1 MSTKNMYKDQ
11 TIHHYKHRRKPN
23 RSIGGDVGIYI
34 FLALCSIMM
43 VFPLFFAICNA
54 LKPLDEVLKNPPTV
68 FPRNPTFDNFSDLL
82 ITMSQGWVPLSRY
95 IWNTI
100 FITVVGTLG
109 HVVLAS
115 MAAYVLAKYRF
126 PGGQL
131 FFRIAVVALMFSGY
145 VTGIPNYLIMCKL
158 HMVDTYW
165 SLILPAIGGS
175 LGLFLMKQFM
185 EGLPTSLIEAAKID
199 GAGEYRTFFQI
210 TLPLLKPSMAAVGF
224 MMATVYWNDWQNAL
238 LYITSDRKKPLQLLL
253 INIQKSI
260 EFLLNNSNVPASVK
274 AAMGGTIP
282 QYSATMATVI
292 VVIGPIMVIYPFF
305 QKYFVKGLTVGSV
318 KG

>member
-1 MSTKNMYKDQ
+1 MSSKNMYKDQ

-23 RSIGGDVGIYI
+23 RSVGGDIGIYI
-34 FLALCSIMM
+34 FLAICSAMM

-68 FPRNPTFDNFSDLL
+68 LPRNPTLDNFSDLL

-95 IWNTI
+95 IWNTV
-100 FITVVGTLG
+100 FITVVGTVG
-109 HVVLAS
+109 HVVFAS

-126 PGGQL
+126 PGGNL
-131 FFRIAVVALMFSGY
+131 FFRLAVVALMFSGY

-185 EGLPTSLIEAAKID
+185 DGFPMSLIEAAKID
-199 GAGEYRTFFQI
+199 GASEMLIFWRLVMPNVKPAWLTISIFSIQGLWNNAQVQYIYTESKKMLRYALDQVALGGIARTGQ
-210 TLPLLKPSMAAVGF
+210 
-224 MMATVYWNDWQNAL
+224 QNAV
-238 LYITSDRKKPLQLLL
+238 IVFTMS
-253 INIQKSI
+253 
-260 EFLLNNSNVPASVK
+260 VPIIFFIFSQSQI
-274 AAMGGTIP
+274 ME
-282 QYSATMATVI
+282 TMATS
-292 VVIGPIMVIYPFF
+292 
-305 QKYFVKGLTVGSV
+305 GL
-318 KG
+318 KD

>member
-1 MSTKNMYKDQ
+1 MSSKNMYKDQ

-23 RSIGGDVGIYI
+23 RSVGGDIGIYI
-34 FLALCSIMM
+34 FLAICSLMM

-68 FPRNPTFDNFSDLL
+68 LPRNPTLDNFSDLL

-95 IWNTI
+95 IWNTV
-100 FITVVGTLG
+100 FITVVGTVG
-109 HVVLAS
+109 HVVFAS

-126 PGGQL
+126 PGGNL
-131 FFRIAVVALMFSGY
+131 FFRLAVVALMFSGY

-185 EGLPTSLIEAAKID
+185 DGFPMSLIEAAKID
-199 GAGEYRTFFQI
+199 GASEMLIFWKLVMPNVKPAWLTISIFSIQGLWNNAQVQYIYTESKKMIRYALDQVALGGIARTGQ
-210 TLPLLKPSMAAVGF
+210 
-224 MMATVYWNDWQNAL
+224 QNA
-238 LYITSDRKKPLQLLL
+238 IIVFTMSVP
-253 INIQKSI
+253 IVF
-260 EFLLNNSNVPASVK
+260 FLFSQSQI
-274 AAMGGTIP
+274 ME
-282 QYSATMATVI
+282 TMATS
-292 VVIGPIMVIYPFF
+292 
-305 QKYFVKGLTVGSV
+305 GL
-318 KG
+318 KD

>member
-1 MSTKNMYKDQ
+1 MNSKSMYKDR

-23 RSIGGDVGIYI
+23 RSVGGDIGIYI
-34 FLALCSIMM
+34 FLAICSLMM

-68 FPRNPTFDNFSDLL
+68 FPRNPTLDNFSDLL

-95 IWNTI
+95 IWNTV
-100 FITVVGTLG
+100 FITVAGTFG

-126 PGGQL
+126 PGGQT
-131 FFRIAVVALMFSGY
+131 FFRVAVVALMFNGY

-185 EGLPTSLIEAAKID
+185 DGFPMSLIEAAKID
-199 GAGEYRTFFQI
+199 GASELLIFFKLVMPNVKPAWLTISIFSIQNLWNNAQI
-210 TLPLLKPSMAAVGF
+210 TYIYTESKKMLRYALDQVALGGIARTGQ
-224 MMATVYWNDWQNAL
+224 QNAV
-238 LYITSDRKKPLQLLL
+238 IVFTMS
-253 INIQKSI
+253 
-260 EFLLNNSNVPASVK
+260 VPIVFFIFSQSQI
-274 AAMGGTIP
+274 ME
-282 QYSATMATVI
+282 TMATS
-292 VVIGPIMVIYPFF
+292 
-305 QKYFVKGLTVGSV
+305 GL
-318 KG
+318 KD

>member
-1 MSTKNMYKDQ
+1 MSSKNMYKDQ

-23 RSIGGDVGIYI
+23 RSVGGDIGIYI
-34 FLALCSIMM
+34 FLAICSLMM

-68 FPRNPTFDNFSDLL
+68 LPRNPTLDNFSDLL

-95 IWNTI
+95 IWNTV
-100 FITVVGTLG
+100 FITVVGTVG
-109 HVVLAS
+109 HVVFAS

-126 PGGQL
+126 PGGNL
-131 FFRIAVVALMFSGY
+131 FFRLAVVALMFSGY

-185 EGLPTSLIEAAKID
+185 DGFPMSLIEAAKID
-199 GAGEYRTFFQI
+199 GASEMLIFWKLVMPNVKPAWLTISIFSIQGLWNNAQVQYIYTESKKMLRYALDQVALGGIARTGQ
-210 TLPLLKPSMAAVGF
+210 
-224 MMATVYWNDWQNAL
+224 QNAV
-238 LYITSDRKKPLQLLL
+238 IVFTMS
-253 INIQKSI
+253 
-260 EFLLNNSNVPASVK
+260 VPIVFFIFSQSQI
-274 AAMGGTIP
+274 ME
-282 QYSATMATVI
+282 TMATS
-292 VVIGPIMVIYPFF
+292 
-305 QKYFVKGLTVGSV
+305 GL
-318 KG
+318 KD

>member
-1 MSTKNMYKDQ
+1 MSSKNMYKDQ

-23 RSIGGDVGIYI
+23 RSVGGDVGIYI
-34 FLALCSIMM
+34 FLAICSAMM

-68 FPRNPTFDNFSDLL
+68 LPRNPTFDNFSDLL

-95 IWNTI
+95 IWNTV
-100 FITVVGTLG
+100 FITVTGTLG
-109 HVVLAS
+109 HVVFAS

-131 FFRIAVVALMFSGY
+131 FFRLAVVALMFSGY

-185 EGLPTSLIEAAKID
+185 DGFPMSLIEAAKID
-199 GAGEYRTFFQI
+199 GASELLIFWKLVMPNVKPAWLTISIFSIQNLWNNAQI
-210 TLPLLKPSMAAVGF
+210 TYIYTESKKMLRYALDQVALGGIARTGQ
-224 MMATVYWNDWQNAL
+224 QNAV
-238 LYITSDRKKPLQLLL
+238 IVFTMS
-253 INIQKSI
+253 
-260 EFLLNNSNVPASVK
+260 VPIVFFIFSQSQI
-274 AAMGGTIP
+274 ME
-282 QYSATMATVI
+282 TMATS
-292 VVIGPIMVIYPFF
+292 
-305 QKYFVKGLTVGSV
+305 GL
-318 KG
+318 KD

>member
-1 MSTKNMYKDQ
+1 MSSKNMYKDQ

-23 RSIGGDVGIYI
+23 RSVGGDVGIYI
-34 FLALCSIMM
+34 FLALCSAMM

-68 FPRNPTFDNFSDLL
+68 LPRNPTLDNFTDLL

-95 IWNTI
+95 IWNTV
-100 FITVVGTLG
+100 FITVTGTLG
-109 HVVLAS
+109 HVVFAS

-131 FFRIAVVALMFSGY
+131 FFRLAVVALMFSGY

-185 EGLPTSLIEAAKID
+185 DGFPMSLIEAAKID
-199 GAGEYRTFFQI
+199 GASELLIFWKLVMPNVKPAWLTISIFSIQNLWNNAQI
-210 TLPLLKPSMAAVGF
+210 TYIYTESKKMLRYALDQVALGGIARTGQ
-224 MMATVYWNDWQNAL
+224 QNAV
-238 LYITSDRKKPLQLLL
+238 IVFTMS
-253 INIQKSI
+253 
-260 EFLLNNSNVPASVK
+260 VPIVFFIFSQSQI
-274 AAMGGTIP
+274 ME
-282 QYSATMATVI
+282 TMATS
-292 VVIGPIMVIYPFF
+292 
-305 QKYFVKGLTVGSV
+305 GL
-318 KG
+318 KD

>member
-1 MSTKNMYKDQ
+1 MSSKNMYKDQ

-23 RSIGGDVGIYI
+23 RSVGGDIGIYI
-34 FLALCSIMM
+34 FLAICSAMM

-68 FPRNPTFDNFSDLL
+68 LPRNPTLDNFSDLL

-95 IWNTI
+95 IWNTV
-100 FITVVGTLG
+100 FITVVGTVG
-109 HVVLAS
+109 HVILAS

-126 PGGQL
+126 PGGNL
-131 FFRIAVVALMFSGY
+131 FFRVAVVALMFNGY

-185 EGLPTSLIEAAKID
+185 DGFPMSLIEAAKID
-199 GAGEYRTFFQI
+199 GASEMLIFWKLVMPNVKPAWLTISIFSIQNLWNNAQI
-210 TLPLLKPSMAAVGF
+210 TYIYTESKKMLRYALDQVALGGIARTGQ
-224 MMATVYWNDWQNAL
+224 QNAV
-238 LYITSDRKKPLQLLL
+238 IVFTMS
-253 INIQKSI
+253 
-260 EFLLNNSNVPASVK
+260 VPIIFFIFSQSQI
-274 AAMGGTIP
+274 ME
-282 QYSATMATVI
+282 TMATS
-292 VVIGPIMVIYPFF
+292 
-305 QKYFVKGLTVGSV
+305 GL
-318 KG
+318 KD

>member
-131 FFRIAVVALMFSGY
+131 FFRTAVVALMFSGY

-185 EGLPTSLIEAAKID
+185 DGFPMSLVEAAKID
-199 GAGEYRTFFQI
+199 GASELLIFWKLVMPNVKPAWLTISIFSIQNLWNNAQVQYIYTESKKMLRYALDQVALGGIARTGQ
-210 TLPLLKPSMAAVGF
+210 
-224 MMATVYWNDWQNAL
+224 QNAV
-238 LYITSDRKKPLQLLL
+238 IVFTMS
-253 INIQKSI
+253 
-260 EFLLNNSNVPASVK
+260 VPIVFFIFSQSQI
-274 AAMGGTIP
+274 ME
-282 QYSATMATVI
+282 TMATS
-292 VVIGPIMVIYPFF
+292 
-305 QKYFVKGLTVGSV
+305 GL
-318 KG
+318 KD

>member
-1 MSTKNMYKDQ
+1 MSSKNMYKDM

-23 RSIGGDVGIYI
+23 RSVGGDIGIYI
-34 FLALCSIMM
+34 FLAICSAMM

-54 LKPLDEVLKNPPTV
+54 LKPLDEVLKNPPTIL
-68 FPRNPTFDNFSDLL
+68 PRNPTFDNFSDLL

-95 IWNTI
+95 IWNTV
-100 FITVVGTLG
+100 FITVTGTFG
-109 HVVLAS
+109 HVILAS

-131 FFRIAVVALMFSGY
+131 FFRLAVVALMFSGY

-185 EGLPTSLIEAAKID
+185 DGFPMSLIEAAKID
-199 GAGEYRTFFQI
+199 GASE
-210 TLPLLKPSMAAVGF
+210 LLIFWKLVMPNVKPAWLTISIF
-224 MMATVYWNDWQNAL
+224 SIQNLWNNAQVQYIYTESKKMLRYALDQVALGGIARQGQQNAV
-238 LYITSDRKKPLQLLL
+238 IVFTMS
-253 INIQKSI
+253 
-260 EFLLNNSNVPASVK
+260 VPIVFFIFSQSQI
-274 AAMGGTIP
+274 ME
-282 QYSATMATVI
+282 TMATS
-292 VVIGPIMVIYPFF
+292 
-305 QKYFVKGLTVGSV
+305 GL
-318 KG
+318 KD

>member
-11 TIHHYKHRRKPN
+11 TIHQYKHRRKHN
-23 RSIGGDVGIYI
+23 RSVGGDIGIYI
-34 FLALCSIMM
+34 FLALCSAMM

-68 FPRNPTFDNFSDLL
+68 LPRNPTFDNFSDLL

-100 FITVVGTLG
+100 FITVTGTVG

-131 FFRIAVVALMFSGY
+131 FFRVAVVALMFNGY
-145 VTGIPNYLIMCKL
+145 VTGIPIYVILCKL

-165 SLILPAIGGS
+165 ALILPAIGGS

-185 EGLPTSLIEAAKID
+185 DGFPMSLVEAAKID
-199 GAGEYRTFFQI
+199 GASELLIFFKLVMPNVKPAWLTISIFSIQNLWNNAQI
-210 TLPLLKPSMAAVGF
+210 QYIYTESKKMLRYALDQVAALGVIARQGQ
-224 MMATVYWNDWQNAL
+224 QNAVIVL
-238 LYITSDRKKPLQLLL
+238 TMS
-253 INIQKSI
+253 
-260 EFLLNNSNVPASVK
+260 VPIIFFIFSQSQI
-274 AAMGGTIP
+274 ME
-282 QYSATMATVI
+282 TMATS
-292 VVIGPIMVIYPFF
+292 
-305 QKYFVKGLTVGSV
+305 GL
-318 KG
+318 KD

>member
-68 FPRNPTFDNFSDLL
+68 FPRNPTFDNFSDLI

-185 EGLPTSLIEAAKID
+185 DGFPMSLVEAAKID
-199 GAGEYRTFFQI
+199 GASELLIFWKLVMPNVKPAWLTISIFSMQSLWNNAQVQYIYTESKKMLRYALDQVALGGIARTGQ
-210 TLPLLKPSMAAVGF
+210 
-224 MMATVYWNDWQNAL
+224 QNAV
-238 LYITSDRKKPLQLLL
+238 IVFTMS
-253 INIQKSI
+253 
-260 EFLLNNSNVPASVK
+260 VPIVFFIFSQSQI
-274 AAMGGTIP
+274 ME
-282 QYSATMATVI
+282 TMATS
-292 VVIGPIMVIYPFF
+292 
-305 QKYFVKGLTVGSV
+305 GL
-318 KG
+318 KD

>member
-11 TIHHYKHRRKPN
+11 TIHHYKFRRKPN
-23 RSIGGDVGIYI
+23 RSVGGDIGIYI
-34 FLALCSIMM
+34 FLALCSAMM

-68 FPRNPTFDNFSDLL
+68 LPRNPTFDNFSDLL

-100 FITVVGTLG
+100 FITVTGTLG

-131 FFRIAVVALMFSGY
+131 FFRVAVVALMFSGY

-185 EGLPTSLIEAAKID
+185 DGFPMSLVEAAKID
-199 GAGEYRTFFQI
+199 GANELLIFWKLVMPNVKPAWLTISIFSIQNLWNNAQVQYIYTESKKMLRYALDQVALGGIARTGQ
-210 TLPLLKPSMAAVGF
+210 
-224 MMATVYWNDWQNAL
+224 QNAV
-238 LYITSDRKKPLQLLL
+238 IVFTMS
-253 INIQKSI
+253 
-260 EFLLNNSNVPASVK
+260 VPIVFFIFSQSQI
-274 AAMGGTIP
+274 ME
-282 QYSATMATVI
+282 TMATS
-292 VVIGPIMVIYPFF
+292 
-305 QKYFVKGLTVGSV
+305 GL
-318 KG
+318 KD

>member
-1 MSTKNMYKDQ
+1 MSSKNMYKDQ

-23 RSIGGDVGIYI
+23 RSVGGDVGIYI
-34 FLALCSIMM
+34 FLALCSMMM

-68 FPRNPTFDNFSDLL
+68 LPRNPTFDNFSDLL

-95 IWNTI
+95 IWNTV
-100 FITVVGTLG
+100 FITVVGTFG
-109 HVVLAS
+109 HVIFAS

-185 EGLPTSLIEAAKID
+185 DGFPMSLVEAAKID
-199 GAGEYRTFFQI
+199 GASE
-210 TLPLLKPSMAAVGF
+210 L
-224 MMATVYWNDWQNAL
+224 
-238 LYITSDRKKPLQLLL
+238 
-253 INIQKSI
+253 
-260 EFLLNNSNVPASVK
+260 
-274 AAMGGTIP
+274 
-282 QYSATMATVI
+282 
-292 VVIGPIMVIYPFF
+292 
-305 QKYFVKGLTVGSV
+305 
-318 KG
+318 

>member
-1 MSTKNMYKDQ
+1 MSIKNMYKDQ

-185 EGLPTSLIEAAKID
+185 DGFPMSLVEAAKID
-199 GAGEYRTFFQI
+199 GASELLIFWKLVMPNVKPAWLTISIFSIQNLWNNAQVQYIYTESKKMLRYALDQVALGGIARTGQ
-210 TLPLLKPSMAAVGF
+210 
-224 MMATVYWNDWQNAL
+224 QNAV
-238 LYITSDRKKPLQLLL
+238 IVFTMS
-253 INIQKSI
+253 
-260 EFLLNNSNVPASVK
+260 VPIVFFIFSQSQI
-274 AAMGGTIP
+274 ME
-282 QYSATMATVI
+282 TMATS
-292 VVIGPIMVIYPFF
+292 
-305 QKYFVKGLTVGSV
+305 GL
-318 KG
+318 KD